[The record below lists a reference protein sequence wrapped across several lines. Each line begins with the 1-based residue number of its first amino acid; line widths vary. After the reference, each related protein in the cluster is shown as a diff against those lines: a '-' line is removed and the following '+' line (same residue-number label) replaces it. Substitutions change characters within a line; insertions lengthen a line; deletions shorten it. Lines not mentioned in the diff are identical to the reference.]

1 MTLRPEQTRK
11 HNLLFVLRAFR
22 SRNYRLF
29 FGGQG
34 LSLVGTWMQQ
44 IAVSWLVYR
53 MTSSALLLGLVGF
66 AGQAPAILFTPIA
79 GVLAD
84 RLNRY
89 RLLILLQILSM
100 LQAAILAYLT
110 LSGSVTVLHL
120 FVLSLILGTLSAFE
134 IPTRQSFILD
144 MLDRKEDLGNAIALN
159 SFMFNSARLVGPSIA
174 GLVIS
179 LTGEGIC
186 FLINA
191 VSFLA
196 VIIALLSMK
205 IAERTV
211 APSRLGILPGL
222 REGVRYAFGFAPIR
236 YILLLVAL
244 VSLTGMPYLVLM
256 PIFAKDTLGG
266 GPQTLG
272 FLMGASGLGALLGAL
287 YLASRESIV
296 GTNKRITGA
305 ALLFGIS
312 LIGFSFSRSILL
324 SLLLMF
330 FTGLGMIVV
339 LSSANAAIQTLAEED
354 KRGRVVAFY
363 VLSLAGTMPI
373 GSLLAG
379 MVAHRIGAPMTLMIG
394 GAASILSAFLF
405 YLKLPV
411 IREQVQPV
419 YRELGLEKGL
429 PKKPQQRPVVK

>member
-1 MTLRPEQTRK
+1 MTLRTDQTRK
-11 HNLLFVLRAFR
+11 HNFLFVLRAFR

-29 FGGQG
+29 FGGHG
-34 LSLVGTWMQQ
+34 LSLIGTWMQQ

-84 RLNRY
+84 RLNRH
-89 RLLILLQILSM
+89 RLLILLQVLSM
-100 LQAAILAYLT
+100 LQAGGLAYLT
-110 LSGSVTVLHL
+110 LSGRVTVLDL
-120 FVLSLILGTLSAFE
+120 FVLSLILGILGAFE
-134 IPTRQSFILD
+134 IPTRQAFVLD

-174 GLVIS
+174 GMVIG

-196 VIIALLSMK
+196 VIIALLAMK
-205 IAERTV
+205 ISQRAAV
-211 APSRLGILPGL
+211 PPRLGILTGL
-222 REGVRYAFGFAPIR
+222 KEGVRYAFDFAPIR

-256 PIFAKDTLGG
+256 PIFARDALGG

-287 YLASRESIV
+287 YLASRENII
-296 GTNKRITGA
+296 GTNRRVTIA
-305 ALLFGIS
+305 SFFFGLS
-312 LIGFSFSRSILL
+312 LIAFSYSRSTPL
-324 SLLLMF
+324 SLVLMF
-330 FTGLGMIVV
+330 ATGLFMISV
-339 LSSANAAIQTLAEED
+339 LATANTALQTLAEED

-363 VLSLAGTMPI
+363 VLSLAGTMPL
-373 GSLLAG
+373 GSLLGGA
-379 MVAHRIGAPMTLMIG
+379 VAHRIGAPLTLALG
-394 GAASILSAFLF
+394 GTACILAAFFF

-411 IREQVQPV
+411 IREQVQPL
-419 YRELGLEKGL
+419 YRRLGLVEGAGPEETEHL
-429 PKKPQQRPVVK
+429 PS

>member
-1 MTLRPEQTRK
+1 
-11 HNLLFVLRAFR
+11 
-22 SRNYRLF
+22 
-29 FGGQG
+29 
-34 LSLVGTWMQQ
+34 MQQ
-44 IAVSWLVYR
+44 IAASWLVYS

-84 RLNRY
+84 RLNRR
-89 RLLILLQILSM
+89 RLLILLQVLSM
-100 LQAAILAYLT
+100 LQAAALAYLT
-110 LSGSVTVLHL
+110 LTGRVTVPHL
-120 FVLSLILGTLSAFE
+120 FVLSLILGILGAFE
-134 IPTRQSFILD
+134 IPTRQSFVLD

-186 FLINA
+186 FLMNA

-205 IAERTV
+205 IPERTAV
-211 APSRLGILPGL
+211 PPRLDILPGL
-222 REGVRYAFGFAPIR
+222 KEGVRYAFDFAPIR

-244 VSLTGMPYLVLM
+244 VSLTGMPYLILM
-256 PIFAKDTLGG
+256 PIFARDTLGG

-287 YLASRESIV
+287 YLASRENII
-296 GTNKRITGA
+296 GTNRRVTGA
-305 ALLFGIS
+305 SFFFGLS
-312 LIGFSFSRSILL
+312 LIAFSFSRSTPL
-324 SLLLMF
+324 SLILMF
-330 FTGLGMIVV
+330 ATGLFMISV
-339 LSSANAAIQTLAEED
+339 LASANTALQTLAEED

-363 VLSLAGTMPI
+363 VLSLAGTMPL
-373 GSLLAG
+373 GSLLGG
-379 MVAHRIGAPMTLMIG
+379 MVAHRIGAPLTLALG
-394 GAASILSAFLF
+394 GTACILAAFFF

-411 IREQVQPV
+411 IREQVQPL
-419 YRELGLEKGL
+419 YRRLGLVEGS
-429 PKKPQQRPVVK
+429 PTEPE